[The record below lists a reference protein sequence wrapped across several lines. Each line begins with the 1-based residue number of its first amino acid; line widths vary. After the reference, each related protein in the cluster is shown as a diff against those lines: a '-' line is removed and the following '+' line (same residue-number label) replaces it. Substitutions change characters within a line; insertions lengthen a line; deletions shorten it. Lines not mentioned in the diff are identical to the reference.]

1 MEQDGRGEH
10 QKHREAS
17 KQKERLLLG
26 TKDKKVERKNLSS
39 PSATTMGHPV
49 PCHFRTQPSSVESF
63 SDRHALWD
71 GSVWNTS
78 SNGLGS
84 QGDSAEI

>member
-26 TKDKKVERKNLSS
+26 TKDKKVEWKNLSS
-39 PSATTMGHPV
+39 PLSPPWAISFLVTSGHSP
-49 PCHFRTQPSSVESF
+49 PQ
-63 SDRHALWD
+63 
-71 GSVWNTS
+71 
-78 SNGLGS
+78 
-84 QGDSAEI
+84 